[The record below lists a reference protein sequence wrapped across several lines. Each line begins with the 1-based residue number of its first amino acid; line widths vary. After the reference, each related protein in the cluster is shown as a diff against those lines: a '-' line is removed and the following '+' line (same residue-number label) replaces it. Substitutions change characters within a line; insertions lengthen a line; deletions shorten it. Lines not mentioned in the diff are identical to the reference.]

1 MYNWLNKSAII
12 ITTILLISPISLSLA
27 SQTQEAIVKQ
37 VIDGNTIKLDTGEI
51 VKYIGV
57 VASSVEFNKNLVE
70 DKKVRLEFDEKKI
83 NDEGHTLAYVYQDET
98 FVNAKII
105 QSGYG
110 SVYLVSPNTKFAEK
124 FLNLEKEA
132 RSAKIGIWSETKA
145 EVMFKPNETQEIPS
159 LLDRI
164 LSLENEVR
172 ELKAKINELTEI
184 INALKQANDD
194 KTRTLLQKDT
204 EKKTNSTLDKNSI
217 VYVSIKAGKKYHKD
231 GCRFLGEKIDS
242 MTLEEA
248 EKSGYE
254 PCKICFPEY
263 PGNNNSK

>member
-12 ITTILLISPISLSLA
+12 IITILLISPISLSLA
-27 SQTQEAIVKQ
+27 SQTQEGIVKQ
-37 VIDGNTIKLDTGEI
+37 VINGNTIKLDTGEI

-57 VASSVEFNKNLVE
+57 GASSVEFNKNLVE
-70 DKKVRLEFDEKKI
+70 GKKVRLEFDEQRLDKEWNI
-83 NDEGHTLAYVYQDET
+83 LAYVYQGET

-110 SVYLVSPNTKFAEK
+110 SVFLVSPNIKFAEN

-132 RSAKIGIWSETKA
+132 RSAKIGIWSDTKA
-145 EVMFKPNETQEIPS
+145 GVMPKPDATAEIPS

-164 LSLENEVR
+164 SFLENEVK

-194 KTRTLLQKDT
+194 KTKAVLQKDT
-204 EKKTNSTLDKNSI
+204 EKKTNSPLDKNST
-217 VYVSIKAGKKYHKD
+217 VYVSIKAGKKYHRD
-231 GCRFLGEKIDS
+231 GCRFLGEEIRS
-242 MTLEEA
+242 LTLEEA
-248 EKSGYE
+248 EKNGYE